1 MTHRINTDNPE
12 VKRVTINTRVAIFGK
27 WTESNGH
34 DADES
39 QEVINSM
46 KKKNLI
52 YWDDEPLY
60 DSEDDI
66 LYDDQDPF
74 NISEDMPWVE
84 DWMEGCPY
92 QYELG
97 IITAG
102 YTYHDRLFG
111 IKHFGIEKFQRKWR
125 DYWKKKQ
132 EKIMFMK
139 SIKNLK
145 HRAIYGKNP
154 LN

>member
-1 MTHRINTDNPE
+1 
-12 VKRVTINTRVAIFGK
+12 
-27 WTESNGH
+27 
-34 DADES
+34 
-39 QEVINSM
+39 
-46 KKKNLI
+46 
-52 YWDDEPLY
+52 
-60 DSEDDI
+60 
-66 LYDDQDPF
+66 
-74 NISEDMPWVE
+74 MPWVE

-92 QYELG
+92 QYEFG

-102 YTYHDRLFG
+102 YTYHNRLFG

-154 LN
+154 LKIVESFGRIKLNDCSLSVSYQ